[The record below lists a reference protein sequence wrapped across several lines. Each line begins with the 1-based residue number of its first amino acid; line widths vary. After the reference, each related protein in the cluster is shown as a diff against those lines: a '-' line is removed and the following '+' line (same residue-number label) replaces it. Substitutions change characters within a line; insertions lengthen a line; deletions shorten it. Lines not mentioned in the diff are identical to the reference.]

1 MNFLMQSWT
10 AKYYFLSIAVIMSFS
25 AGTSQSGLIFTKSFN
40 HKLEKYDI
48 EFYLPVERWLKPAP
62 YTKDEF
68 MQYDLVL
75 HSPPDI
81 EIRIDIDRDRKKLVP
96 TVEIQRAVSTLATN
110 DENEYIEFTKYP
122 TSYAKTYFGADLAL
136 YADFTPKE
144 SLTSLPNARMLC
156 LYKESR
162 ALIKF
167 IILYQDQLDPY
178 FKIPL
183 KFRTEDRRVDG

>member
-1 MNFLMQSWT
+1 MKSGIINVLLLF
-10 AKYYFLSIAVIMSFS
+10 SITGS
-25 AGTSQSGLIFTKSFN
+25 GQSGLVFTKSFN
-40 HKLEKYDI
+40 QKLERYDI
-48 EFYLPVERWLKPAP
+48 EFFLPVERWLKPAP
-62 YTKDEF
+62 YTRDDF

-81 EIRIDIDRDRKKLVP
+81 EIRIDIDSDHKKFVP
-96 TVEIQRAVSTLATN
+96 TVEIQRTVAHLATN
-110 DENEYIEFTKYP
+110 DENEYVEFTRYP
-122 TSYAKTYFGADLAL
+122 ASYAHNYFGADLVM

-144 SLTSLPNARMLC
+144 SLTSFPNARMLC

-167 IILYQDQLDPY
+167 IILYKDQLDPY

-183 KFRTEDRRVDG
+183 KFNSRRPVDG